1 MHDNTKGALLMMG
14 SMAGYTFNDACMKL
28 LSPDMPLFQAIF
40 LRGFGVCIVF
50 AAIIL
55 FRRQRIGAIGRRDIG
70 FVSLRA
76 LCEAAATYLFLSA
89 LFRMPI
95 ANATAIIQALP
106 LTVTLAGAVFLGE
119 KVGWRRWLAIVAGFA
134 GILLIVRPSTEG
146 FDTAS
151 LYALCAVG
159 VITARDL
166 LTRQLSPAVPS
177 LHVAAFSAL
186 VITMGAGLFAAS
198 QPTVPVAAPGW
209 ALLAGAVLTIIMGYL
224 FSVMVMRVGD
234 IGFVAPFRYTSLL
247 WALVLGIALFGEWPD
262 MLTLLG
268 AAIVVASGLFM
279 FYRERS
285 LAT

>member
-177 LHVAAFSAL
+177 LHVAVVVTAIEDGGIE
-186 VITMGAGLFAAS
+186 VEYEGAKSFIRRSDLSRDRAE
-198 QPTVPVAAPGW
+198 QRPDR
-209 ALLAGAVLTIIMGYL
+209 
-224 FSVMVMRVGD
+224 FSVGDKVDVRVTNVDAKTRKLGLSIKAREIAEEKEAVEQYGSSDSGASLGD
-234 IGFVAPFRYTSLL
+234 I
-247 WALVLGIALFGEWPD
+247 
-262 MLTLLG
+262 LG
-268 AAIVVASGLFM
+268 AALSKDD
-279 FYRERS
+279 E
-285 LAT
+285 